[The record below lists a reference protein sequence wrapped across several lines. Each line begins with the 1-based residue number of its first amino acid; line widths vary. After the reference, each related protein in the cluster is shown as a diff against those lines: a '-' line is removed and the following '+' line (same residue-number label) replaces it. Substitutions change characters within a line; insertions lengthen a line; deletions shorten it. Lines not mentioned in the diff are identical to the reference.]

1 MLSTFKIFQ
10 FETCFKNEVHHLLV
24 LPYDVTVEK

>member
-10 FETCFKNEVHHLLV
+10 FGMCFKDEVHLLLV
-24 LPYDVTVEK
+24 LPYDVK